1 MKRLNLLHL
10 ERLNRLWKDKIFK
23 EKNMRLTN
31 LDECNRELFYKQ
43 MGGKDKLI
51 TVESAFNML
60 MLLPTVNVTEIVD
73 SLVTECERFK
83 NQYKTFY
90 FQDLVDI
97 SKKVKEQY
105 KINI

>member
-1 MKRLNLLHL
+1 MS
-10 ERLNRLWKDKIFK
+10 
-23 EKNMRLTN
+23 LTN

-43 MGGKDKLI
+43 MGGKDTLI

-60 MLLPTVNVTEIVD
+60 MSLPTVNVTEIIDGMVA
-73 SLVTECERFK
+73 ECERFK

-105 KINI
+105 KNQIK